1 LETSSEQR
9 SGDTILSANQDT
21 SGFVIFLAFS
31 PQQFQKRGTNM
42 RYRTLGFVLV
52 GLLIDTSLA
61 SAGNI
66 YKVTSQD
73 GEKTI
78 TYEVRFG
85 GGRLMDQFTGFDPET
100 KKFVYLQ
107 WDRKGKPPTPAMKLW
122 DHRTGETI
130 SLYSFP
136 NAKNPLPV
144 IPSIDAMKV
153 CPLTNDKNF
162 KATLHIIVD

>member
-1 LETSSEQR
+1 ML
-9 SGDTILSANQDT
+9 
-21 SGFVIFLAFS
+21 
-31 PQQFQKRGTNM
+31 
-42 RYRTLGFVLV
+42 YRVRLVVFV
-52 GLLIDTSLA
+52 GLLTSTSLA

-78 TYEVRFG
+78 TYEIRFG
-85 GGRLMDQFTGFDPET
+85 GGRLMDQYTAFDPET

-107 WDRKGKPPTPAMKLW
+107 WERKGKPPTPAMKIW

-130 SLYSFP
+130 LLYDFP
-136 NAKNPLPV
+136 NAKNALPV

-153 CPLTNDKNF
+153 CPFTNDKNF
-162 KATLHIIVD
+162 KAKLHIIVD

>member
-1 LETSSEQR
+1 MAHRVLLFVVVGVLMGTSS
-9 SGDTILSANQDT
+9 
-21 SGFVIFLAFS
+21 
-31 PQQFQKRGTNM
+31 
-42 RYRTLGFVLV
+42 
-52 GLLIDTSLA
+52 A

-66 YKVTSQD
+66 YQVTSQD

-85 GGRLMDQFTGFDPET
+85 GGKLMDQFTAFDPET
-100 KKFVYLQ
+100 KKFVYLL
-107 WDRKGKPPTPAMKLW
+107 WDRKGKPPSPAMKIW

-130 SLYSFP
+130 SLYDFP

-153 CPLTNDKNF
+153 CPLTNDKHF
-162 KATLHIIVD
+162 KAKLHVIVD

>member
-1 LETSSEQR
+1 MNLR
-9 SGDTILSANQDT
+9 
-21 SGFVIFLAFS
+21 
-31 PQQFQKRGTNM
+31 
-42 RYRTLGFVLV
+42 FVLFAVV
-52 GLLIDTSLA
+52 GLLAGTMPAL
-61 SAGNI
+61 AGNI

-73 GEKTI
+73 GDKTV

-85 GGRLMDQFTGFDPET
+85 GGKLMDQFTAFNPET

-107 WDRKGKPPTPAMKLW
+107 WKRSDEKPAPAMKVW

-130 SLYSFP
+130 VLYRFP
-136 NAKNPLPV
+136 DAKNPLPV

-153 CPLTNDKNF
+153 CPLTGDKNF

>member
-1 LETSSEQR
+1 ML
-9 SGDTILSANQDT
+9 
-21 SGFVIFLAFS
+21 
-31 PQQFQKRGTNM
+31 
-42 RYRTLGFVLV
+42 YRLLLVVLV
-52 GLLIDTSLA
+52 GFAMGTSLA

-73 GEKTI
+73 GDKTI

-85 GGRLMDQFTGFDPET
+85 GGRLMDQLTAFDPET

-107 WDRKGKPPTPAMKLW
+107 WKRSDEKPAPAMKIW

-130 SLYSFP
+130 LLYRFP
-136 NAKNPLPV
+136 DAKNPLPV

-153 CPLTNDKNF
+153 CPLTNDKSF
-162 KATLHIIVD
+162 KAKLHIIID

>member
-1 LETSSEQR
+1 MLCR
-9 SGDTILSANQDT
+9 VLA
-21 SGFVIFLAFS
+21 FVIVGMFIGPS
-31 PQQFQKRGTNM
+31 
-42 RYRTLGFVLV
+42 LV
-52 GLLIDTSLA
+52 

-85 GGRLMDQFTGFDPET
+85 GGRLMDQFTAFDPET

-107 WDRKGKPPTPAMKLW
+107 WDRKGKPPAPAMKVW

-130 SLYSFP
+130 SLYNFP
-136 NAKNPLPV
+136 NVKNPLPV
-144 IPSIDAMKV
+144 IPSIEAMKV

-162 KATLHIIVD
+162 KAKLHIIVD

>member
-1 LETSSEQR
+1 ML
-9 SGDTILSANQDT
+9 
-21 SGFVIFLAFS
+21 
-31 PQQFQKRGTNM
+31 
-42 RYRTLGFVLV
+42 YRTLLVALV
-52 GLLIDTSLA
+52 GLLIGTSPA

-73 GEKTI
+73 GDKTI

-85 GGRLMDQFTGFDPET
+85 GGRLMDQFTAFDPET

-107 WDRKGKPPTPAMKLW
+107 WDRKGKPPAPAMKVW

-130 SLYSFP
+130 LLYRFP
-136 NAKNPLPV
+136 DAKNPLPV

-153 CPLTNDKNF
+153 CPLTNDKSF
-162 KATLHIIVD
+162 KAKLHIIVD

>member
-1 LETSSEQR
+1 M
-9 SGDTILSANQDT
+9 A
-21 SGFVIFLAFS
+21 
-31 PQQFQKRGTNM
+31 
-42 RYRTLGFVLV
+42 YRVLV
-52 GLLIDTSLA
+52 LVAVSVLTMTTLA

-66 YKVTSQD
+66 YKVTSQH
-73 GEKTI
+73 GGKTI

-85 GGRLMDQFTGFDPET
+85 GGRLMDQYTAFDPDT

-107 WDRKGKPPTPAMKLW
+107 WKRDGEKPAPAMKVW

-130 SLYSFP
+130 LLYRFP

-162 KATLHIIVD
+162 KAKLHIIVD